1 MIRVEALTKTFAAKA
16 ETVAAVAGI
25 DFEVAAGEMVTL
37 LGPSG
42 CGKTTTLRCIA
53 GLEKPDGGRIT
64 IGNKVVVDAAGGA
77 FVPPQ
82 RRNLGMVF
90 QSYAI
95 WPHMTVLENVAY
107 ALEGRGIGKAE
118 RTKLALAALE
128 TVKLAQLAD
137 RPAPRL
143 SGGQQQRVA
152 IARALAGRPQA
163 LLFDEPL
170 SNLDARLRLQ
180 MRNELRRIQH
190 DTGLTSV
197 YVTHD
202 QAEAL
207 AISDWIVVMKDG
219 RVVERGRPIDIYRYP
234 RHVFTAQFLGTTNL
248 IPGTVESIEADKGR
262 VVVATA
268 LGRIIGI
275 DPSRTLAKDAKVRV
289 SIRPEDLATQKVA
302 DDGDSGP
309 VNTFETRLT
318 FAAFAGTVVEAEVRC
333 GETSIQCLL
342 NRDAD
347 LTPGRAITLLAKPNS
362 CLALPEE

>member
-1 MIRVEALTKTFAAKA
+1 MIRLEGLTKTFAAKT
-16 ETVAAVAGI
+16 ENVAAVASI
-25 DFEVAAGEMVTL
+25 DVEVGKGEMVTL

-53 GLEKPDGGRIT
+53 GLEKADGGRIV
-64 IGNKVVVDAAGGA
+64 IGDETMVDVSAGI

-95 WPHMTVLENVAY
+95 WPHMTVVENVAY
-107 ALEGRGIGKAE
+107 ALEGRRLSKAE
-118 RTKLALAALE
+118 RTQLAMAALE
-128 TVKLAQLAD
+128 TVKLAELAD

-152 IARALAGRPQA
+152 IARAMVGRPQA

-170 SNLDARLRLQ
+170 SNLDARLRVE
-180 MRNELRRIQH
+180 MRNELRRIQRES
-190 DTGLTSV
+190 GLTSV

-207 AISDWIVVMKDG
+207 AISDWIVVMKEG
-219 RVVERGRPIDIYRYP
+219 RIVECGRPIDIYRYP

-248 IPGTVESIEADKGR
+248 IAGTVEEIEADAGR
-262 VVVATA
+262 AAVATP

-275 DPSRTLAKDAKVRV
+275 DPSRALAKGAKVRV
-289 SIRPEDLATQKVA
+289 SIRPEDLAA
-302 DDGDSGP
+302 RDGAEAAGNVP
-309 VNTFETRLT
+309 INTFEGRLT
-318 FAAFAGTVVEAEVRC
+318 FAVFAGTAVEAEIRC
-333 GETSIQCLL
+333 GEINLACLL
-342 NRDAD
+342 NREAD
-347 LTPGRAITLLAKPNS
+347 LTPGRAITLRARPDA
-362 CLALPEE
+362 CLVLPEE